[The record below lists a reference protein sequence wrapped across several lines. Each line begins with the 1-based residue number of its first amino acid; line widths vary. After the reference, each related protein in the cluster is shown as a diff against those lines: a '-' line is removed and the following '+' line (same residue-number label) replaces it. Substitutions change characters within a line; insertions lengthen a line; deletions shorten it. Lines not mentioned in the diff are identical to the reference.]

1 MGRRRRRSQ
10 GQGVQLCEYFVLF
23 LKAHLSKSVIFVHY
37 TKLLA
42 FVLALPNL
50 FFFFCSCKLSAFIS
64 NAYFKRTVET
74 FFFLSASIPWVLD
87 LN

>member
-50 FFFFCSCKLSAFIS
+50 FFFLLFVQ
-64 NAYFKRTVET
+64 TVS
-74 FFFLSASIPWVLD
+74 FYLKCLF
-87 LN
+87 

>member
-50 FFFFCSCKLSAFIS
+50 FFSSVRANCQLLSQMLILKEQLEWLAFFERVSKKFI
-64 NAYFKRTVET
+64 N
-74 FFFLSASIPWVLD
+74 I
-87 LN
+87 

>member
-50 FFFFCSCKLSAFIS
+50 FFSSVRANCQLLSQMLILKEQWKPSFF
-64 NAYFKRTVET
+64 
-74 FFFLSASIPWVLD
+74 
-87 LN
+87 